1 MLVLARHTFVRR
13 VAAYLFITPKLAKSR
28 LSHVKLRQ
36 DNHRNKN
43 KKKQR
48 YHLFIFSFP
57 LPSRDSPLTRQDKN
71 PSHTVADGCFRR
83 SPPTPHFSHFTSR
96 IVKSRTHRRHSPTA
110 LMARCSVWRRP
121 PFSADTIDDT
131 IDAVFEDTS
140 WAPSS
145 TPSSR
150 RRL

>member
-1 MLVLARHTFVRR
+1 MLGAGGGGWGILEREMLVLARHTFVRR

-28 LSHVKLRQ
+28 LSQVKLRQ
-36 DNHRNKN
+36 DNHRNKKN
-43 KKKQR
+43 KAEIS
-48 YHLFIFSFP
+48 FIYFF
-57 LPSRDSPLTRQDKN
+57 LPPSLERDSPLTRQDKN

-131 IDAVFEDTS
+131 IDAVF
-140 WAPSS
+140 
-145 TPSSR
+145 
-150 RRL
+150 